1 MPHHRLQDRG
11 PEKPVEIT
19 HQKLLL
25 VEGSAMVSFFIA
37 LLEEINLADEVQVW
51 DFGGKNQLPSSLRT
65 LTTFAPNFHIVN
77 SLGIVRDAEENP
89 ADAAFASVCG
99 ALEKANLSVPRH
111 LNEVSNGRPT
121 VTVFVVPDCEKP
133 GMIETLCLEA
143 LHSEPVMPCVK
154 QFFDCVHNHRS
165 PAANLDK
172 AKFFAYISTTSK
184 PDLLLGQAA
193 RFGVI
198 PLDNPVFNSLKQFLQ
213 ML

>member
-1 MPHHRLQDRG
+1 MPLYDLQDS
-11 PEKPVEIT
+11 EKPMEIKCP
-19 HQKLLL
+19 KLLL
-25 VEGSAMVSFFIA
+25 VEGKSLGLFLLA
-37 LLEEINLADEVQVW
+37 LLEKINLAEEIQVCN
-51 DFGGKNQLPSSLRT
+51 FGSKNHLSSGLRT
-65 LTTFAPNFHIVN
+65 LTKIIPNFHIVK

-99 ALEKANLSVPRH
+99 ALKRANLSVPRH

-121 VTVFVVPDCEKP
+121 VTVFVVPDCENP

-143 LHSEPVMPCVK
+143 LHSEPVIPCVE
-154 QFFDCVHNHRS
+154 QFFDCVHNHRP

-193 RFGVI
+193 RYGFI
-198 PLDNPVFNSLKQFLQ
+198 PLDNPVFNSLKQFLE